1 MPGAG
6 DERGGADDDGRVLH
20 KDAVGVALVAG
31 QDGDIAAAVLQ
42 GLDVAAVLLAG
53 QGQVNLA
60 KVLGACNRKRKCL
73 LKVVWIYTKKKRTLV
88 EYQQSRDCA
97 TTVQRARAKLWIL
110 LEFLPRD
117 ALA

>member
-73 LKVVWIYTKKKRTLV
+73 LKVVWICY
-88 EYQQSRDCA
+88 ED
-97 TTVQRARAKLWIL
+97 
-110 LEFLPRD
+110 
-117 ALA
+117 